1 MDSPADRLRR
11 FEAGSGYGKDAAG
24 RDNYVNEFAIGL
36 GPGEF
41 ARTQATHNKLMADV
55 AKDDPMGMLIRKLLE
70 EQANSSMAA
79 KANIPVY
86 PIRVAQGR
94 QQAEQAEQE

>member
-11 FEAGSGYGKDAAG
+11 FEAESGYGKDAAG

-41 ARTQATHNKLMADV
+41 ARTAAQHNKLKADASV
-55 AKDDPMGMLIRKLLE
+55 DDPMGALIRKLLE
-70 EQANSSMAA
+70 EQAQSSMAG

-86 PIRVAQGR
+86 PMPTGNVTYNAPRD
-94 QQAEQAEQE
+94 

>member
-11 FEAGSGYGKDAAG
+11 FEAESGYGKDAAG
-24 RDNYVNEFAIGL
+24 RDNYVNEFAVGL

-41 ARTQATHNKLMADV
+41 ARTSAQHNKLKADASV
-55 AKDDPMGMLIRKLLE
+55 DDPMGALIRKLLE
-70 EQANSSMAA
+70 EQAQSSMAG

-86 PIRVAQGR
+86 PMPTGNVTYNAPRD
-94 QQAEQAEQE
+94 

>member
-70 EQANSSMAA
+70 EQA
-79 KANIPVY
+79 IPAW
-86 PIRVAQGR
+86 PAR
-94 QQAEQAEQE
+94 QTSPCTQSA

>member
-41 ARTQATHNKLMADV
+41 ARTQATTT
-55 AKDDPMGMLIRKLLE
+55 
-70 EQANSSMAA
+70 S
-79 KANIPVY
+79 
-86 PIRVAQGR
+86 
-94 QQAEQAEQE
+94 